1 MTATAATAVDDWNG
15 ASSYCMPNTI
25 MGGFGVQVGNFLSD
39 LKFCHLGLSIIYL
52 PSLFLVSFFFLSQQV
67 EEAVM
72 V

>member
-39 LKFCHLGLSIIYL
+39 LKFCHLGLLFICQAYSWS
-52 PSLFLVSFFFLSQQV
+52 PSSFL
-67 EEAVM
+67 ANR
-72 V
+72 